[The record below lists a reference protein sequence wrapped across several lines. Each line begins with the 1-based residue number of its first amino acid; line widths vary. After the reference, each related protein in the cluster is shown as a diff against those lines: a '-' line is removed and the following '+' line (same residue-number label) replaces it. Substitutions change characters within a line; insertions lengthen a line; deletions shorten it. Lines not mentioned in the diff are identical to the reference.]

1 MTPYKDFN
9 LTKAH
14 PCVKRI
20 HPIASVEGGDV
31 PFSILLPVL
40 LQYRVGNVRDVGQ
53 KVSKRCQA
61 LTIDIMRLV
70 MILFLPWEDLSE

>member
-1 MTPYKDFN
+1 LTPYKDFN

-53 KVSKRCQA
+53 KVSG
-61 LTIDIMRLV
+61 L
-70 MILFLPWEDLSE
+70 